1 MYWRYSS
8 HIYSHRIF
16 FGLKLK
22 LQIAHYYMVSYTLRE
37 NLNIYIFM
45 LEQMVYT
52 YCNGMLTFPLCSL
65 LLLYFLVS

>member
-1 MYWRYSS
+1 M
-8 HIYSHRIF
+8 IY

-37 NLNIYIFM
+37 NLNIYILM

-65 LLLYFLVS
+65 LLL